1 MGAPQSF
8 YLRGPAEAIQ
18 PLICS
23 SVRCQDEHTQG
34 CRGPLLAP
42 ARNSPVVGGDH
53 RGRELGEIQEGSG
66 SVGRLRTRQPVSK
79 KQGGVSPSL
88 LWKLICA
95 HSSEGTPVPSGNSSV
110 PQPYTPPPQ
119 VRQQEAVSQTQPQ
132 GAGLNAT
139 ILSSSARLVLSVIH
153 GPPVPRK
160 QPSEGACRHPR

>member
-1 MGAPQSF
+1 MAG
-8 YLRGPAEAIQ
+8 R
-18 PLICS
+18 
-23 SVRCQDEHTQG
+23 
-34 CRGPLLAP
+34 
-42 ARNSPVVGGDH
+42 DH
-53 RGRELGEIQEGSG
+53 GGRELGEIQEGSG
-66 SVGRLRTRQPVSK
+66 SVGRLRMRQRVRK

-95 HSSEGTPVPSGNSSV
+95 HSSEETSVPSGNSSA
-110 PQPYTPPPQ
+110 PQPHTPPPW

-139 ILSSSARLVLSVIH
+139 ILSSSACLVLSAIH